1 MSRLYTRRHFLRG
14 AAVGTAAVVINPILS
29 LRRVAGAATGN
40 PGKFVVVINMLGG
53 NDGLDTVVPAHLEPY
68 VDARPNTNL
77 VEHLPPGE
85 SLLDLSGGFKLHH
98 ALKNTKSL
106 WDDGDLHI
114 VNKVSYPDPN
124 ESHFTS
130 MDIMSLGVRG
140 LQDGDG
146 RGWLGRFADLYCA
159 DPVEPLGVISV
170 GVGKMP
176 DFRSE
181 VTTPLALDSV
191 EGFQVV
197 NSEDTFAGEH
207 DLRLKVVRD
216 ILATD
221 GAPGKEPALT
231 LFNGGKQAH
240 ELVDRVRAGT
250 EGWTDPGTYP
260 RTGLGQYLRT
270 VSQLLHGRVDFG
282 TKVFYTGFGGFD
294 THAEQPVRHAALLDD
309 LDKCLGA
316 FAADMRAPAKNLWN
330 DCVVVVISE
339 FGRRVAENGS
349 DGTDHGHGNAFLVTG
364 GSVKGRLDAGGGMT
378 EPIVEADLAG
388 QDNVPFGVDFRDI
401 YGSVFERHLG
411 VEAEGLFPDP
421 AYTPDF
427 GGLDLVA

>member
-14 AAVGTAAVVINPILS
+14 AAVGTAAVVINPVLS

-53 NDGLDTVVPAHLEPY
+53 NDGLDTVVPAHLQPY

-77 VEHLPPGE
+77 VQHLPPGAT
-85 SLLDLSGGFKLHH
+85 LHDLAGGFKLHH
-98 ALKNTKSL
+98 ALKNTKAL
-106 WDDGDLHI
+106 WDAGDLHV

-176 DFRSE
+176 DFRSQ
-181 VTTPLALDSV
+181 VTTPLALNTV

-197 NSEDTFAGEH
+197 SSEDTYPGEH

-216 ILATD
+216 ILSTD
-221 GAPGKEPALT
+221 GAPGKDPALT
-231 LFNGGKQAH
+231 LFTGNKLAH
-240 ELVDRVRAGT
+240 ELVDRVREGT
-250 EGWTDPGTYP
+250 AGWTDPGTYP
-260 RTGLGQYLRT
+260 GTGLGQYLRT
-270 VSQLLHGRVDFG
+270 VSQLLHGQADFG

-294 THAEQPVRHAALLDD
+294 THAEQAVRHAALMDD
-309 LDKCLGA
+309 LDRCLGA
-316 FAADMRAPAKNLWN
+316 FAADLRSPAKNLWN

-349 DGTDHGHGNAFLVTG
+349 DGTDHGHGNAFLVAG
-364 GSVKGRLDAGGGMT
+364 GGVKGRLDAGGGMT
-378 EPIVEADLAG
+378 EPIAEADLAG
-388 QDNVPFGVDFRDI
+388 QENVPFAVDFRDI

-421 AYTPDF
+421 NYTPDF
-427 GGLDLVA
+427 GSLDLVA